1 MCYHYSMI
9 EKKLRREDL
18 VKMQPDEL
26 AALVLNLTSIVQ
38 TQNEE
43 IAELKELVKLKT
55 AERYCPSSEQMGWL
69 FQELE
74 ILDSVLSSQPEP
86 DQTTEVAAHSRKV
99 RERVNACSAPADA
112 PVCDVFH
119 TEGAA
124 DTLVGKD
131 GIVLTRV
138 EDKIIDKLAMIPRKM
153 VVERHHYPQY
163 KALDVD
169 AGKDGKRVLLPA
181 KTSALGASPS
191 LVAGVVVSKF
201 DDHLPLYRQEEIFRR
216 EGYFLSRQKLASWV
230 ITYYE
235 QLLPFMGYFKKRV
248 YRSAFLSKDETNVSV
263 LDVRGPTGKVSK
275 SGFMYITIGDSYDEQ
290 TRKTHSL
297 VLLDYI
303 QGRSREVLF
312 EDIGKYNYT
321 SHLMTDGLKGYLSY
335 DKHCVCWVHAV
346 RQLKKI
352 LKINKHDV
360 NALRIVKEVA
370 KLYDIDEQYRKKL
383 HSGELSADQ
392 FLAARKQESGQVID
406 SVYAMADET
415 RRQYAPKGAMG
426 KALDYL
432 DTYKPY
438 MRTYLDVVE
447 ATPSNNACEL
457 VAKAFATGR
466 KNWLFSQ
473 SVDGADASAFFY
485 SMIETAKR
493 QALNPLDYVEAL
505 CTFGPGCSTDEQ
517 WEALLPWKI
526 DLSRLDEVRKRR
538 LAAKADPG
546 RTSPYSFVG
555 ATR

>member
-9 EKKLRREDL
+9 EKKLRKEDL

-181 KTSALGASPS
+181 RTSALGASPS

-538 LAAKADPG
+538 LAAKPDPQ
-546 RTSPYSFVG
+546 RTSPYNFVG

>member
-9 EKKLRREDL
+9 EKKLRKEDL

-55 AERYCPSSEQMGWL
+55 AERYCPSSEQIGWL

-74 ILDSVLSSQPEP
+74 ILDTVLSSQPEP

-112 PVCDVFH
+112 PICDVFH

-124 DTLVGKD
+124 DTIVGKD

>member
-9 EKKLRREDL
+9 EKKLRKEDL

-181 KTSALGASPS
+181 RTSALGASPS

-538 LAAKADPG
+538 LAAKADPQ
-546 RTSPYSFVG
+546 RTSPYNFVG

>member
-538 LAAKADPG
+538 LAAKPDPG

>member
-1 MCYHYSMI
+1 MI
-9 EKKLRREDL
+9 EKKLRKEDL

>member
-1 MCYHYSMI
+1 MI
-9 EKKLRREDL
+9 EKKLRKEDL

-99 RERVNACSAPADA
+99 RQRVNACSAPADA
-112 PVCDVFH
+112 PICDVFH

-131 GIVLTRV
+131 GIVLSRV

-181 KTSALGASPS
+181 RTSALGASPS

-230 ITYYE
+230 ISYYE

-275 SGFMYITIGDSYDEQ
+275 SGFMYITIGDTYDEQ

-335 DKHCVCWVHAV
+335 EKHCVCWVHAV

-352 LKINKHDV
+352 LKLNKHDV

-370 KLYDIDEQYRKKL
+370 KLYDIDEQYRKML
-383 HSGELSADQ
+383 RCGEISVGQ
-392 FLAARKQESGQVID
+392 FLAARKQESEQVID
-406 SVYAMADET
+406 KVYAMAEET

-493 QALNPLDYVEAL
+493 QALNPLDYLEAL

-538 LAAKADPG
+538 LDAKADPE
-546 RTSPYSFVG
+546 RTSPYNFVG

>member
-1 MCYHYSMI
+1 MI
-9 EKKLRREDL
+9 EKKLRKEDL

-546 RTSPYSFVG
+546 RISPYSFVG

>member
-1 MCYHYSMI
+1 MI

>member
-1 MCYHYSMI
+1 MP
-9 EKKLRREDL
+9 
-18 VKMQPDEL
+18 PDEL

-43 IAELKELVKLKT
+43 IAELKELLKLRT
-55 AERYCPSSEQMGWL
+55 AERYCPSTEQMGWL

-74 ILDSVLSSQPEP
+74 ILDSVLHGQPEL
-86 DQTTEVAAHSRKV
+86 DQATEVAAHNRKI
-99 RERVNACSAPADA
+99 RARANACSAPAEA

-119 TEGAA
+119 TEGAV
-124 DTLVGKD
+124 DTLIGKD

-163 KALDVD
+163 RALGVE
-169 AGKDGKRVLLPA
+169 AGKEGKQILLPA
-181 KTSALGASPS
+181 RTSALGASPS

-235 QLLPFMGYFKKRV
+235 QLLPFTDYLKKRV
-248 YRSAFLSKDETNVSV
+248 YRSAFLSKDETTVSV
-263 LDVRGPTGKVSK
+263 LDVRGPDGKVSK
-275 SGFMYITIGDSYDEQ
+275 NGFMYITIGDTYDAQ
-290 TRKTHSL
+290 TRKTQSL

-312 EDIGKYNYT
+312 EDIVKYNYT
-321 SHLMTDGLKGYLSY
+321 SSLMTDGLKGYLSY
-335 DKHCVCWVHAV
+335 EKHCVCWVHAV

-352 LKINKHDV
+352 LKLNKHDT
-360 NALRIVKEVA
+360 NALRIVKEAA
-370 KLYDIDEQYRKKL
+370 KLHSIDEQYRKKL
-383 HSGELSADQ
+383 YCGGLSVDQ
-392 FLAARKQESGQVID
+392 FLAARKKDSDQVID
-406 SVYAMADET
+406 NVYAMADET
-415 RRQYAPKGAMG
+415 RNRYAPKGAMG

-432 DTYKPY
+432 YTYKPY

-466 KNWLFSQ
+466 KNWLFAQ

-493 QALNPLDYVEAL
+493 QALNPLDYLEAL
-505 CTFGPGCSTDEQ
+505 CTFGPGCGTDEQ
-517 WEALLPWKI
+517 WEALLPWRI

-538 LAAKADPG
+538 MAAEPDPE
-546 RTSPYSFVG
+546 RTSPYNFVG
-555 ATR
+555 AAR

>member
-9 EKKLRREDL
+9 EKKLRKEDL

-546 RTSPYSFVG
+546 RISPYSFVG

>member
-1 MCYHYSMI
+1 MI
-9 EKKLRREDL
+9 DKKLRKEDL
-18 VKMQPDEL
+18 VKMPSDEL
-26 AALVLNLTSIVQ
+26 ATLVLNLTSIVQ

-74 ILDSVLSSQPEP
+74 VLDSVLNGQPELEE
-86 DQTTEVAAHSRKV
+86 TTEVAAHTRKL
-99 RERVNACSAPADA
+99 RKRVNSCSAPANT

-119 TEGAA
+119 TEDAP
-124 DTLVGKD
+124 DTIIGKD
-131 GIVLTRV
+131 GVVLGRV
-138 EDKIIDKLAMIPRKM
+138 EDKIIDKIAMIPRKM

-163 KALDVD
+163 RALDVD
-169 AGKDGKRVLLPA
+169 AGKDGKKILLPG

-191 LVAGVVVSKF
+191 LVANVVVGKF

-235 QLLPFMGYFKKRV
+235 QLLPFIDYLKKRV
-248 YRSAFLSKDETNVSV
+248 YRSAFISKDETRVSV
-263 LDVRGPTGKVSK
+263 LNVKGPSGKVSK
-275 SGFMYITIGDSYDEQ
+275 NGFMYITIGDTYDVQ
-290 TRKTHSL
+290 TRKTQSL

-312 EDIGKYNYT
+312 EDMTKHGYT
-321 SHLMTDGLKGYLSY
+321 SYLMTDGLKGYLSY

-352 LKINKHDV
+352 LKLNKHDIH
-360 NALRIVKEVA
+360 ALKIIKEVA
-370 KLYDIDEQYRKKL
+370 KLYDIDEQYRKML
-383 HSGELSADQ
+383 CSGEISAEQ
-392 FLAARKQESGQVID
+392 FLAARKKESEEVID
-406 SVYAMADET
+406 NVYAMADDT
-415 RRQYAPKGAMG
+415 RKQYSPKGAMG

-432 DTYKPY
+432 YTYKPY
-438 MRTYLDVVE
+438 MKTYLDVVE
-447 ATPSNNACEL
+447 ATPSNNSCEVIAKSFAC
-457 VAKAFATGR
+457 GR
-466 KNWLFSQ
+466 KNWLFCK

-493 QALNPLDYVEAL
+493 SSLNPLDYVEAL
-505 CTFGPGCSTDEQ
+505 CTFGPGCRTDEQ
-517 WEALLPWKI
+517 WEALLPWNI
-526 DLSRLDEVRKRR
+526 DLSKLEELRDRR
-538 LAAKADPG
+538 LNAKPDPQ
-546 RTSPYSFVG
+546 RTTAYHFVG

>member
-1 MCYHYSMI
+1 MCYHYSMKD
-9 EKKLRREDL
+9 KKLRKEDL

-138 EDKIIDKLAMIPRKM
+138 EDKIIDKLAMTPRKM